1 MNKNLLRAGSGAAL
15 AAALVAGYVA
25 SLYFRAGWQGDALV
39 QKEKQLE
46 NNWKEVAALDAANDA
61 KWNALEAQDTY
72 GGATPEETWDLF
84 VAALEKED
92 IELAAKYFR
101 VDKQETQLNEFKEG
115 MANGAVRTFVDLI
128 KNLKVVQKNTDA
140 RYSTFVTERLKE
152 TGTGMVFELEINQ
165 QTHVWKILSL

>member
-1 MNKNLLRAGSGAAL
+1 MSKNILRVVAGMAL
-15 AAALVAGYVA
+15 AAALVAGYIA
-25 SLYFRAGWQGDALV
+25 SLYFRAGWQDDALA

-72 GGATPEETWDLF
+72 GGATPDETWDMF

-101 VDKQETQLNEFKEG
+101 VDKQERQLNEFKEG
-115 MANGAVRTFVDLI
+115 MVSGGVTTFVGLI
-128 KNLKVVQKNTDA
+128 KSLKVVQKNTDA

-152 TGTGMVFELEINQ
+152 TGTGMVFELEINK